1 MNHHPSV
8 ETLQELVAIN
18 SVNPAFDGPGE
29 AAYVDYLEQRCKSK
43 GIKTT
48 RVNILPG
55 RDNLIMEA
63 RCGHDDNVLLF
74 ESHTDIVSV
83 KGMEAPFDPMIRDGK
98 MLGRGSCDT
107 KATMAGMLY
116 ALEYAAGHPDEFACD
131 VVVVAAID
139 EEHGFAGALHLAQN
153 LDQIQGKVTG
163 AVVGEPT
170 EMQVVIAHKGVCRIT
185 VETHGKAS
193 HTAVPELGT
202 NAISAMRKVIAFFE
216 DHYFPQ
222 LENRSHPLCGK
233 ATGVVSMI
241 SGGVQINMV
250 PPSCSIDVDRRV
262 LPGEDST
269 EVLADIKAQ
278 LADYLEGQNVS
289 YEVRPLL
296 LDAALDTAPDAAI
309 SKAAAKTATQLQISP
324 DLIGVPYG
332 TDASKLQHE
341 AGLPGIVFGPG
352 TINVAHTPDEFV
364 PIDEVEK
371 AAEFY
376 LQLAKNFG
384 RAQ

>member
-1 MNHHPSV
+1 MNLHPSV
-8 ETLQELVAIN
+8 ETLQELVSIN
-18 SVNPAFDGPGE
+18 SVNPFFDGPGE
-29 AAYVDYLEQRCKSK
+29 AAYADYLEQRCNER
-43 GIKTT
+43 GIKNT
-48 RVNILPG
+48 RVKVLPG

-63 RCGHDDNVLLF
+63 RCGHPENVLLF
-74 ESHTDIVSV
+74 ESHMDIVSV
-83 KGMEAPFDPMIRDGK
+83 KGMDAPFDPVIRDGK
-98 MLGRGSCDT
+98 LWGRGSCDT

-116 ALEYAAGHPDEFACD
+116 ALEYAAQHPDEFPCD
-131 VVVVAAID
+131 LVLVAAID
-139 EEHGFAGALHLAQN
+139 EEHGFAGALHLAQH
-153 LDQIQGKVTG
+153 LDQIDGEVTG

-170 EMQVVIAHKGVCRIT
+170 EMQVVIAHKGVARFT
-185 VETHGKAS
+185 VETHGVAA

-202 NAISAMRKVIAFFE
+202 NAISAMRKVLSFFE

-222 LENRSHPLCGK
+222 LEKTYHPLCGK

-241 SGGVQINMV
+241 NGGVQINMV

-262 LPGEDST
+262 LPGENST
-269 EVLADIKAQ
+269 EVLEDIKKQ
-278 LADYLEGQNVS
+278 LAEYLKDQNVS

-296 LDAALDTAPDAAI
+296 LDAALNTPPDAAI
-309 SKAAAKTATQLQISP
+309 SQAAVQTATELQISP

-341 AGLPGIVFGPG
+341 AAIPGIVFGPG
-352 TINVAHTPDEFV
+352 TINVAHTPNEFV

-384 RAQ
+384 LK

>member
-1 MNHHPSV
+1 MNLHPSV
-8 ETLQELVAIN
+8 ETLKELVSIN

-29 AAYVDYLEQRCKSK
+29 AAYADYLEQRCNVR
-43 GIKTT
+43 GIKNT
-48 RVNILPG
+48 RVKVLPN
-55 RDNLIMEA
+55 RDNVIMEV
-63 RCGHDDNVLLF
+63 RCGHEDNVLLF
-74 ESHTDIVSV
+74 ESHMDVVSV
-83 KGMEAPFDPMIRDGK
+83 KGMESPFDPVIRDGK
-98 MLGRGSCDT
+98 LWGRGSCDT
-107 KATMAGMLY
+107 KATMAGMLF
-116 ALEYAAGHPDEFACD
+116 ALEYAAEHPDEFACD
-131 VVVVAAID
+131 IVLVAAID
-139 EEHGFAGALHLAQN
+139 EEHSFAGALHLAQN
-153 LDQIQGKVTG
+153 LNQITGNVTG

-170 EMQVVIAHKGVCRIT
+170 EMQVVIAHKGVSRFT
-185 VETHGKAS
+185 VETHGVAS

-222 LENRSHPLCGK
+222 LENKSHALCGK

-241 SGGVQINMV
+241 NGGVQINMV

-262 LPGEDST
+262 LPGEDSA
-269 EVLADIKAQ
+269 EVLADIKVQ
-278 LADYLEGQNVS
+278 LAEYLKGQNVS
-289 YEVRPLL
+289 YDVRPLL
-296 LDAALDTAPDAAI
+296 LDAALNTAPDATI
-309 SKAAAKTATQLQISP
+309 SQAAVTTATQLQISP

-341 AGLPGIVFGPG
+341 AALPGIVFGPG
-352 TINVAHTPDEFV
+352 TINVAHTPHEFV

-384 RAQ
+384 R

>member
-1 MNHHPSV
+1 
-8 ETLQELVAIN
+8 
-18 SVNPAFDGPGE
+18 
-29 AAYVDYLEQRCKSK
+29 
-43 GIKTT
+43 
-48 RVNILPG
+48 
-55 RDNLIMEA
+55 MEA
-63 RCGHDDNVLLF
+63 RCGHPENVLLF
-74 ESHTDIVSV
+74 VSHMDIVSV
-83 KGMEAPFDPMIRDGK
+83 KGMEAPFDPVIRDGK
-98 MLGRGSCDT
+98 LWGRGSCDT

-116 ALEYAAGHPDEFACD
+116 ALEYAAKHPDEFACD
-131 VVVVAAID
+131 IVLVAAID
-139 EEHGFAGALHLAQN
+139 EEHSFAGALHLAQN
-153 LDQIQGKVTG
+153 LNQITGNVTG

-170 EMQVVIAHKGVCRIT
+170 EMQVVIAHKGVSRFT
-185 VETHGKAS
+185 VETHGVAS

-222 LENRSHPLCGK
+222 LENKSHALCGK

-241 SGGVQINMV
+241 NGGVQINMV

-262 LPGEDST
+262 LPGEDSA
-269 EVLADIKAQ
+269 EVLADIKVQ
-278 LADYLEGQNVS
+278 LAEYLKGQNVS
-289 YEVRPLL
+289 YDVRPLL
-296 LDAALDTAPDAAI
+296 LDAALNTAPDATI
-309 SKAAAKTATQLQISP
+309 SQAAVTTATQLQISP

-341 AGLPGIVFGPG
+341 AALPGIVFGPG
-352 TINVAHTPDEFV
+352 TINVAHTPHEFV

-384 RAQ
+384 R

>member
-1 MNHHPSV
+1 MNLHPSV
-8 ETLQELVAIN
+8 ETLKELVSIN

-29 AAYVDYLEQRCKSK
+29 AAYADYLEQRCNAR
-43 GIKTT
+43 GIKNT
-48 RVNILPG
+48 RVKVLPN
-55 RDNLIMEA
+55 RDNVIMEV
-63 RCGHDDNVLLF
+63 RCGHEDNVLLF
-74 ESHTDIVSV
+74 ESHMDVVSV
-83 KGMEAPFDPMIRDGK
+83 KGMESPFDPVIRDGK
-98 MLGRGSCDT
+98 LWGRGSCDT
-107 KATMAGMLY
+107 KATMAGMLF
-116 ALEYAAGHPDEFACD
+116 ALEYAAEHPDEFACD
-131 VVVVAAID
+131 IVLVAAID
-139 EEHGFAGALHLAQN
+139 EEHSFAGALHLAQN
-153 LDQIQGKVTG
+153 LNQITGNVTG

-170 EMQVVIAHKGVCRIT
+170 EMQVVIAHKGVSRFT
-185 VETHGKAS
+185 VETHGVAS

-222 LENRSHPLCGK
+222 LENKSHALCGK

-241 SGGVQINMV
+241 NGGVQINMV

-262 LPGEDST
+262 LPGEDSA
-269 EVLADIKAQ
+269 EVLADIKVQ
-278 LADYLEGQNVS
+278 LAEYLKGQNVS
-289 YEVRPLL
+289 YDVRPLL
-296 LDAALDTAPDAAI
+296 LDAALNTAPDATI
-309 SKAAAKTATQLQISP
+309 SQAAVTTATQLQISP

-341 AGLPGIVFGPG
+341 AALPGIVFGPG
-352 TINVAHTPDEFV
+352 TINVAHTPHEFV

-384 RAQ
+384 R

>member
-1 MNHHPSV
+1 MNHHLSV
-8 ETLQELVAIN
+8 ETLLELVSIN
-18 SVNPAFDGPGE
+18 SVNPAFNGPGE
-29 AAYVDYLEQRCKSK
+29 AAYVNYLEQRCKTR
-43 GIKTT
+43 GIKNT
-48 RVNILPG
+48 RVKVLPG

-63 RCGHDDNVLLF
+63 RCAHAENVLLF
-74 ESHTDIVSV
+74 ESHTDVVSV

-98 MLGRGSCDT
+98 LWGRGSCDT

-116 ALEYAAGHPDEFACD
+116 ALEYAAQHPDEFACD
-131 VVVVAAID
+131 IVLVAAID
-139 EEHGFAGALHLAQN
+139 EEHGFAGALHLAQH
-153 LDQIQGKVTG
+153 LDQIEGKVTG

-170 EMQVVIAHKGVCRIT
+170 EMKVVIAHKGVCRLT
-185 VETHGKAS
+185 VETQGMAA

-202 NAISAMRKVIAFFE
+202 NAISAMRKVLSFFE

-222 LENRSHPLCGK
+222 LEEKNHPLCGK

-241 SGGVQINMV
+241 NGGVQINMV
-250 PPSCSIDVDRRV
+250 PPSCSIDIDRRV
-262 LPGEDST
+262 LPGENST
-269 EVLADIKAQ
+269 EVLEEIKRQ
-278 LADYLEGQNVS
+278 LAAYLKDQNIS

-296 LDAALDTAPDAAI
+296 LDAALNTAPDAAI
-309 SKAAAKTATQLQISP
+309 SQAAVKTANELQISP

-341 AGLPGIVFGPG
+341 AAIPGIVFGPG
-352 TINVAHTPDEFV
+352 TINVAHTPNEFV

-384 RAQ
+384 RK